1 MNNFNGFN
9 INTLENIG
17 NQLSDFD
24 EIPNNEKRY
33 TILGRGNF
41 GYAEKMK
48 SRINKNIYAIKKIN
62 MNSPKFNQI
71 NFKRETEITMNLNH
85 KNLIKLY
92 GYFEGKE
99 NIFKYKEIYKD
110 KKNKENLDNITQDVQ
125 IYCLVLE
132 FAERGSLEYHYKDF
146 RKNNPQKHI
155 SQSFIIKILKQ
166 LLNGLKYL
174 EMKSVIHRDIKPD
187 NILLDSNY
195 NVKISDFGISALY
208 KRTLGPDANNADPE
222 LFMNY
227 SLVGRNDFICP
238 EIERKEHYY
247 FEADI
252 FDVGLTLLVLMSK
265 EYPIAIQVNL
275 SDNKKI
281 RVINDKNMFDRYN
294 PYLKELV
301 LKMLNQKYI
310 LRPKAS
316 DALDELDLIEK
327 IINEPNKKNIILS
340 LEAIKNQYNME
351 VQKYKAMKNCSN
363 QVNMNN
369 NFNNNMNNNMNN
381 DMNIQMNNQMNNNM
395 NMNNLMN
402 NQIKNSMNNQINNN
416 MNMNNLMNNQIK
428 NSMNNQMNNNMNNNI
443 NMNNLM
449 NNQIKNSMNI
459 LMNNNMNN
467 HMNIQMNNNMNNL
480 INNNMNNQMI
490 NNINNQMNNN
500 INSLMNNNINNN
512 MNNQIN
518 NNMNNQMI
526 NIINDPINNNSFNIN
541 GANDNLNLNSNNINF
556 NNNIIGINNNAQIN
570 HNFNN
575 NNLNHIMNINSIF
588 NQNINPKNKDI
599 INNKLINNS
608 MQKIDK
614 KIFKED
620 HKGFGHKINIKF
632 CSSEGFKISICTS
645 SYTTIEQLLKI
656 FMKRIG
662 INEAYI
668 NRLIFSYNLK
678 RLYPNSQEKIE
689 DVLKDNDVINVIGIQ
704 NLNGAYMEI
713 INNF

>member
-1 MNNFNGFN
+1 M
-9 INTLENIG
+9 
-17 NQLSDFD
+17 
-24 EIPNNEKRY
+24 
-33 TILGRGNF
+33 
-41 GYAEKMK
+41 
-48 SRINKNIYAIKKIN
+48 
-62 MNSPKFNQI
+62 
-71 NFKRETEITMNLNH
+71 
-85 KNLIKLY
+85 
-92 GYFEGKE
+92 
-99 NIFKYKEIYKD
+99 
-110 KKNKENLDNITQDVQ
+110 Q

-281 RVINDKNMFDRYN
+281 RMINDKNMFDRYN

-327 IINEPNKKNIILS
+327 IINEPNKKNIKLS

-369 NFNNNMNNNMNN
+369 NFNNNMNNH
-381 DMNIQMNNQMNNNM
+381 MNIQMNNNM
-395 NMNNLMN
+395 N
-402 NQIKNSMNNQINNN
+402 I
-416 MNMNNLMNNQIK
+416 NNLMNNQIK
-428 NSMNNQMNNNMNNNI
+428 NSMNNQMNNNMNINNLMNNHINNNMNNQINNNMNNNKNNLMNNQMNNQINNNMNNNI
-443 NMNNLM
+443 IMNNLM
-449 NNQIKNSMNI
+449 NNQMNNLMNI
-459 LMNNNMNN
+459 PMNNNMNN
-467 HMNIQMNNNMNNL
+467 HMNNDMNIQMNNNMN
-480 INNNMNNQMI
+480 INNLMNKQIKNSM
-490 NNINNQMNNN
+490 NNQMNNN
-500 INSLMNNNINNN
+500 MNINNL

-541 GANDNLNLNSNNINF
+541 GPNDNLKLNSNNINF

-588 NQNINPKNKDI
+588 NQNINPKNKNI

-632 CSSEGFKISICTS
+632 SSSEGFKISICTS

-656 FMKRIG
+656 FMRRIG

-668 NRLIFSYNLK
+668 NKLIFSYNLN

-689 DVLKDNDVINVIGIQ
+689 DVLKDNCEINVIGIQ